1 MKILVVG
8 IRNEGLLKLKKTFEG
23 VKFEGLGDQDNHKRR
38 VKHSKSFDMV
48 ISVTKFTNHTTE
60 KIMGNQDNY
69 HRIGNQQGLSTV
81 IKLITE
87 KMKSGQFSIT
97 E

>member
-23 VKFEGLGDQDNHKRR
+23 VKFEGLGDQDNHQRR
-38 VKHSKSFDMV
+38 IKHSKSFDMV
-48 ISVTKFTNHTTE
+48 ISITKFTNHSTE
-60 KIMGNQDNY
+60 NIMGHQKNF
-69 HRIGNQQGLSTV
+69 HRVGNQQGLSTV

-87 KMKSGQFSIT
+87 KMKSGEFSIT